1 MRTNWE
7 FLGASLGAR
16 GGHKPAVI
24 YHTLWDIW
32 TKITNLFLF
41 LSAHN
46 QIKCHILSCTTNV
59 QHILLFCMPLVLK
72 VKDWPIRSYVSPS
85 IHMIFLYQWSL
96 ASTSS
101 YPAPSQLQLFWNP
114 FYICSKE
121 IHYNIYLSMASPT
134 CYRGQGTGSVL
145 VWLTGSCKYDQC
157 H

>member
-1 MRTNWE
+1 MGTNWE
-7 FLGASLGAR
+7 FLGTIGVRAR
-16 GGHKPAVI
+16 GPLGGLGVFGGQRGHKPAVI

-32 TKITNLFLF
+32 TKITKLFLF

-85 IHMIFLYQWSL
+85 IHMIFLYQWVL

-121 IHYNIYLSMASPT
+121 KHYSIISLWSLPPVT
-134 CYRGQGTGSVL
+134 GYRRL
-145 VWLTGSCKYDQC
+145 VQY
-157 H
+157 